1 MYECKWCRHVYKK
14 SEGTS
19 CNLKKHRDGNHTRRP
34 CPNRSDAV
42 AAGCKLPITSQE
54 LDKLDVT
61 HHQGTMTE
69 YLKTKAFDLKVFNQ
83 LLVMWLVRF
92 SLPWS
97 RIDDFLLWIAF
108 NYVRRGVD
116 LYSRTW
122 AATEAHRLYLNLQAK
137 VVTTLQD
144 LGSKFTLIHDVWT
157 TKGNRHAFLGISV
170 SYITEDW
177 KFVICHLGMKLTHH
191 FYFPSTY
198 ILAQTTDSGSNN
210 FTMATEIDRL
220 ILKKTGVDL
229 NLAENHIP
237 REELLESRKSTLGFV
252 PGLSSVAEESHDV
265 EPTDTYV
272 PEDVDLGNNPL
283 EADDFNN
290 NDPADPLIE
299 DQSPQNKNSIGGIL
313 KKVDFIIQRITS
325 SAAKRFEYTTWSKNL
340 KINGLSLIAGYG
352 IRWNIKFQS
361 RERAYK
367 GQMVIAKLLELE
379 NHRQKREGGP
389 NYFSNLDITLSE
401 WEVVNQLNETLS
413 AWFPSYYTYTEELLR
428 SLFNSKKAEIEAT
441 KEPAPAPEKQKK
453 DKSRRTVNHEF
464 DFFPETVEAP
474 VADELS
480 VYLGGIYKLHSD
492 HVKESL
498 EWWKEHCQEFP
509 ILALLAR
516 DYLACCATSASVERC
531 FSAAADTCS
540 SDRGS
545 LAARTIERCVSSHQW
560 LAQGIKPDGDF
571 QTAQQIIT
579 LANQQMEREK
589 AQKAAIETAKE

>member
-1 MYECKWCRHVYKK
+1 
-14 SEGTS
+14 
-19 CNLKKHRDGNHTRRP
+19 
-34 CPNRSDAV
+34 
-42 AAGCKLPITSQE
+42 
-54 LDKLDVT
+54 
-61 HHQGTMTE
+61 
-69 YLKTKAFDLKVFNQ
+69 
-83 LLVMWLVRF
+83 
-92 SLPWS
+92 
-97 RIDDFLLWIAF
+97 
-108 NYVRRGVD
+108 
-116 LYSRTW
+116 
-122 AATEAHRLYLNLQAK
+122 
-137 VVTTLQD
+137 
-144 LGSKFTLIHDVWT
+144 
-157 TKGNRHAFLGISV
+157 
-170 SYITEDW
+170 
-177 KFVICHLGMKLTHH
+177 
-191 FYFPSTY
+191 
-198 ILAQTTDSGSNN
+198 
-210 FTMATEIDRL
+210 MATEIDRL

-229 NLAENHIP
+229 NLAENHVRCICHKIALILNAGLQTLQIP

-325 SAAKRFEYTTWSKNL
+325 SAAKRFKYTTWSKNL

-352 IRWNIKFQS
+352 ICWNIKFQS

-413 AWFPSYYTYTEELLR
+413 EFYFLTKKMEGDYSSGCLIISEYQCMKAFINNKLTTAEDLDLQAMLRKMLTKTTTYLDEALACDVILIATALNPCFRLSIFQAWFPSYYTYTEELLR

-441 KEPAPAPEKQKK
+441 KEPAPEKQKK